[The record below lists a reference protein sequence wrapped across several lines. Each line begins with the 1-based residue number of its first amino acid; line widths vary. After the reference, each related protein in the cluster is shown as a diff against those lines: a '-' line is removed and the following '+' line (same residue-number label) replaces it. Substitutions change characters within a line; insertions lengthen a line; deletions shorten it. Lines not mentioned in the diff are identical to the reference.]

1 MPIFGTVSSTNQ
13 LNFKNLIITGD
24 MSVWQK
30 GTSGSINSGGN
41 AGRIKDLFVVE
52 PRNGTTVNWARST
65 DVPSGENFAYSM
77 RMYATNATDDGFHW
91 RIPIE
96 LPGTGIY
103 TRYGAGKTY
112 TLSYWAKSAYSGR
125 PITIVAGLTDSSS
138 GSYLSTTQSLGAI
151 SLTTSWVRYTHTIT
165 FSSWVADGASNLAN
179 ATSLVFRFLQGSNDT
194 PDDTYITG
202 IQFEE
207 GSVATPFEFRP
218 PQVELA
224 LCQRYYIEV
233 GVRNASGTDV
243 FPVSRWGTN
252 LLATS
257 FNTPVTMRAT
267 PTGSLTSTYRASGN
281 GTNPSLTAISSVTT
295 VTNTGVAVV
304 YSSSVDPSDSQTYTA
319 LGASSTSKTALNAEL

>member
-1 MPIFGTVSSTNQ
+1 MPIFGTVSSTNL
-13 LNFKNLIITGD
+13 LNFKNLIIAGD

-30 GTSGSINSGGN
+30 GTSSSTTSGT
-41 AGRIKDLFVVE
+41 RFKDMMSLE
-52 PRNGTTVNWARST
+52 PRNSTTVNWARST
-65 DVPSGENFAYSM
+65 DVPSGENFAYSL

-103 TRYGAGKTY
+103 TRYDAGKTY

-125 PITIVAGLTDSSS
+125 PITVTAGLASDSI
-138 GSYLSTTQSLGAI
+138 GSFLSETQSLGAI

-179 ATSLVFRFLQGSNDT
+179 ATSLVLRFLQGTNDT
-194 PDDTYITG
+194 PNDTYITG

-224 LCQRYYIEV
+224 LCQRYYAKL
-233 GVRNASGTDV
+233 GGTTSGE
-243 FPVSRWGTN
+243 GLGAGN
-252 LLATS
+252 LQDAANSGWFYVKYPT
-257 FNTPVTMRAT
+257 TMRAA
-267 PTGSLTSTYRASGN
+267 PTASYSSLRASNNADYNLTVSSIRGQTN
-281 GTNPSLTAISSVTT
+281 GIDSS
-295 VTNTGVAVV
+295 NIGFNFSTGGTLYYPVQL
-304 YSSSVDPSDSQTYTA
+304 QTSA
-319 LGASSTSKTALNAEL
+319 TSGFLSFSAEL